1 MSVGLR
7 IVEVVGE
14 RKHYNLRNDRKISV
28 LSLIGHYP
36 LAPFHQ
42 YPFHII
48 HKIWSPVWYTF
59 WDFKKVLINACD
71 SNLFMFVLKWGRN
84 TDKQNWHTQM
94 FLPSPH
100 PPYQLVPLWALGK
113 RLAGDHT
120 PMWPRGSLKSRMIAI
135 VSVTQLLP
143 KLLFLPHRGPFL
155 SDPSR
160 VIDWLPR
167 SLMTLSLTN

>member
-14 RKHYNLRNDRKISV
+14 RKHYNLRNDRKISA
-28 LSLIGHYP
+28 LSLIGHHPQAP
-36 LAPFHQ
+36 LHQ

-48 HKIWSPVWYTF
+48 HKIWSLGSMVDILRLVVNF
-59 WDFKKVLINACD
+59 CD

-160 VIDWLPR
+160 IIDCLPR
-167 SLMTLSLTN
+167 SIMTLSLTH